1 VILIGRGAP
10 ITVKERAY
18 NSLRRLRRRQMP
30 SKGHLPFE
38 ALARSRSKRGPPS
51 HPYPGS
57 GGWSRSLREVIGIS
71 RNAVVASGETG
82 SRRGSEW
89 WGILKESDPRRV
101 TVETDDVLRRMTA
114 GRPGNGSVSEFE
126 FLWGRRGGSGVK
138 RAWWRYSAAIEDEV
152 EGNRRRERRAGA
164 VDHLD

>member
-1 VILIGRGAP
+1 MSEARSIARVAP

-30 SKGHLPFE
+30 SNGHLPSD

-57 GGWSRSLREVIGIS
+57 GGWSRSLGEVIGIS

-89 WGILKESDPRRV
+89 WGTLKVSDPRRV
-101 TVETDDVLRRMTA
+101 TVETDDELRRMTA
-114 GRPGNGSVSEFE
+114 GRPGSGAVSKFE

-138 RAWWRYSAAIEDEV
+138 RAWWRYSAAIEGEGD
-152 EGNRRRERRAGA
+152 GNRRREVCG
-164 VDHLD
+164 D